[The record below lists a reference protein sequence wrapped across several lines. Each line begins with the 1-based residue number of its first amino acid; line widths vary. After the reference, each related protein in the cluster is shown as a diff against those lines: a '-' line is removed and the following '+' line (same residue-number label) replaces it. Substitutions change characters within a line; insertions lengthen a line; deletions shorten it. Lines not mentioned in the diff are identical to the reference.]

1 MKKIIKQYLSNE
13 NQKILSNL
21 KISLFGLITT
31 LHLRFLRPPLFFV
44 PHYHLKMLNILINLI
59 KIIERL
65 NINYF
70 IMSGTLLGAI
80 RQNSFAGKP
89 GDLDLA
95 INKID
100 LNKLKKFFSK
110 NKKKL
115 KITQGPIIKNGTL
128 WLRIEGETIDI
139 VLFNKVKKNFI
150 GKCYCYFKNKHINLK
165 LPHDVFINKKI
176 SHLYNIPIFVP
187 KNYIFVINKLY
198 GKKWKTPNKKQFVW
212 RKIY

>member
-1 MKKIIKQYLSNE
+1 MKKNIKQYLSNE

-89 GDLDLA
+89 GDLDLT

-100 LNKLKKFFSK
+100 LNKLKSFF
-110 NKKKL
+110 
-115 KITQGPIIKNGTL
+115 
-128 WLRIEGETIDI
+128 
-139 VLFNKVKKNFI
+139 
-150 GKCYCYFKNKHINLK
+150 
-165 LPHDVFINKKI
+165 
-176 SHLYNIPIFVP
+176 
-187 KNYIFVINKLY
+187 
-198 GKKWKTPNKKQFVW
+198 
-212 RKIY
+212 